1 MGWVPPGVALELL
14 EEDELNV
21 DSKDDAHALA
31 VKLVRRAFGVR
42 IVKRLAKIGGK
53 KRLCKLERKV
63 FMTKWTRAEVWH
75 RRCKGSWTSNKKV
88 GKQYFDEK
96 NTKADTFTRK
106 LCALASPLRL

>member
-21 DSKDDAHALA
+21 DSKDDAHELA

-42 IVKRLAKIGGK
+42 IVQMKVGGEI
-53 KRLCKLERKV
+53 ERKV